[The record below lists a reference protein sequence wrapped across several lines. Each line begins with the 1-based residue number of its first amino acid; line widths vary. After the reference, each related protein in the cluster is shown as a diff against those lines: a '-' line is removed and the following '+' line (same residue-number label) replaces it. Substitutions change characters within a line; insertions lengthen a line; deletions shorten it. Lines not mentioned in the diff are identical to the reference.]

1 MSVNSTRHK
10 KYNSCLTLGIS
21 YLSENELV
29 NSDIR
34 SVGKNVR
41 VAETCTVNGLEN
53 VSIGNNVIID
63 GNVILSCPIGSVTIG
78 DYVHIGSGCYLDGE
92 GTITLDD
99 FSGLAPGV
107 RIFSGTD
114 DYTGEYL
121 TNTTI
126 PDEFLGVEFAT
137 VYIGRHV
144 IIGSGAVVLP
154 GCNIGEG
161 SSVGALS
168 LVTKPLDS
176 WGVFCGIP
184 AKRLKTR
191 SKKLLELERQLL
203 SRPAKYS

>member
-1 MSVNSTRHK
+1 MDRNDRRSKR
-10 KYNSCLTLGIS
+10 CATLEPS

-29 NSDIR
+29 DVGFSA
-34 SVGKNVR
+34 VGKNVR
-41 VAETCTVNGLEN
+41 IVDTCIVIGAKN
-53 VSIGNNVIID
+53 VSIGNNVII
-63 GNVILSCPIGSVTIG
+63 GANVIIGCSSGSIIIG
-78 DYVHIGSGCYLDGE
+78 DYVNIASGCCLSGD

-107 RIFSGTD
+107 RIFSVTD
-114 DYTGEYL
+114 DYMGNYL
-121 TNTTI
+121 TNATI
-126 PDEFLGVEFAT
+126 PREFVGLTFAP
-137 VYIGRHV
+137 VHVGRHV

-184 AKRLKTR
+184 AKRLKAR

-203 SRPAKYS
+203 FTSAK

>member
-1 MSVNSTRHK
+1 MSINNRQHK
-10 KYNSCLTLGIS
+10 KYNGCTTLEIS
-21 YLSENELV
+21 YLSETELV
-29 NSDIR
+29 DSDIR

-41 VAETCTVNGLEN
+41 IAETCKINGLEN
-53 VSIGNNVIID
+53 ISIGNNVIID
-63 GNVILSCPIGSVTIG
+63 GNVIFNCSSGSVTIG
-78 DYVHIGSGCYLDGE
+78 NYVHIASGCYLNGE
-92 GTITLDD
+92 GMITLDD
-99 FSGLAPGV
+99 FSGLAPGA

-121 TNTTI
+121 TNPTI
-126 PDEFLGVEFAT
+126 PEEFFGVKLAP

-184 AKRLKTR
+184 AKILKPR
-191 SKKLLELERQLL
+191 SKKLLELERQL
-203 SRPAKYS
+203 SKPAKYS

>member
-1 MSVNSTRHK
+1 MSITNTYHK
-10 KYNSCLTLGIS
+10 KYKSFAPLEIS

-34 SVGKNVR
+34 SIGKNVMI
-41 VAETCTVNGLEN
+41 AETCKINGLGN
-53 VSIGNNVIID
+53 ISIGNNVIID
-63 GNVILSCPIGSVTIG
+63 GNAILNCSRGSITIG
-78 DYVHIGSGCYLDGE
+78 DYVHIASGCHLDGE
-92 GTITLDD
+92 GIITLDD

-121 TNTTI
+121 TNPTI
-126 PDEFLGVEFAT
+126 PEEFLGVKFAS
-137 VYIGRHV
+137 VFIGRHV

-184 AKRLKTR
+184 AKRLKAR

-203 SRPAKYS
+203 SRSAKYS

>member
-1 MSVNSTRHK
+1 MSNTRRK
-10 KYNSCLTLGIS
+10 KYKSSLEIS
-21 YLSENELV
+21 YLTENELV
-29 NSDIR
+29 NSGIR

-41 VAETCTVNGLEN
+41 IAETCKINGLEN
-53 VSIGNNVIID
+53 ISIGNNVIIG
-63 GNVILSCPIGSVTIG
+63 GNVVISCSIGSVTIG

-92 GTITLDD
+92 GMITLDD
-99 FSGLAPGV
+99 FSGLASGA

-121 TNTTI
+121 TNSTI
-126 PDEFLGVEFAT
+126 PEEFLGVKFAA

-144 IIGSGAVVLP
+144 IIGSGAIVLP
-154 GCNIGEG
+154 GCNVGEG

-184 AKRLKTR
+184 AKRLKAR